1 MSTFT
6 ISWCYVFYVRLWE
19 KHCLS
24 DFCWMGSFLETL
36 FRKLNLKPSEGYLLK
51 KMSHLFVKT
60 GHGMTDMVINCTE
73 FKF

>member
-1 MSTFT
+1 MSFM
-6 ISWCYVFYVRLWE
+6 L
-19 KHCLS
+19 
-24 DFCWMGSFLETL
+24 DFGKSTAYRIFAGWAVFLETL

-51 KMSHLFVKT
+51 KMPHVFVKT